1 MEIGSKLKEARMNSK
16 LTQEKVAEEIEVSRQ
31 TISNWEN
38 EKCYPD
44 IISVIRLSDLYNVS
58 LDNLLKGDAD
68 MIRHLEES
76 TNVVTSN
83 RKLMLAVGF
92 NAIML
97 ILFIFFNGLIEGNKV
112 LMIVSIIIGV
122 LSSTTLFYQ
131 IIRKF

>member
-1 MEIGSKLKEARMNSK
+1 MEIGSKLKEARMNSGF
-16 LTQEKVAEEIEVSRQ
+16 TQENVAEEIDVSRQ

-38 EKCYPD
+38 EKSYPD

-76 TNVVTSN
+76 TDVVTSN
-83 RKLMLAVGF
+83 RKLILAVGA
-92 NAIML
+92 NVIML
-97 ILFIFFNGLIEGNKV
+97 ILFIFFNGLIEGNKI
-112 LMIVSIIIGV
+112 LMIVSIVIGI